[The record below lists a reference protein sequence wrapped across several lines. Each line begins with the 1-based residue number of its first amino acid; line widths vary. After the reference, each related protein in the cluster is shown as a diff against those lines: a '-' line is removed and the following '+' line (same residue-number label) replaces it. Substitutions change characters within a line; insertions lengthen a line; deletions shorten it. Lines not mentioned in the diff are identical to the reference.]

1 MPPVSLIMIAWAI
14 SGLDAASAH
23 TDNCSDEIAQLEALL
38 DQSMRKPVAR
48 PMSPQSIDSQLHHQP
63 TPESVRRAEE
73 HAQLRFAV
81 ALARAKILNAD
92 GKTTECIQSVR
103 EAKRLLSTD

>member
-14 SGLDAASAH
+14 IGLDRASAH
-23 TDNCSDEIAQLEALL
+23 TDICGDEIAQLEALL
-38 DQSMRKPVAR
+38 DRSMRKPVAR
-48 PMSPQSIDSQLHHQP
+48 PMLPQSIDSQLHRQP

-73 HAQLRFAV
+73 HAQSRFAA

-92 GKTTECIQSVR
+92 GKATECIQSVR